1 MPVFLHPLEPAPE
14 DRVGPPEWRQHTRDT
29 VTAAQ
34 QLTERCGANA
44 LSVWQPRESIS
55 DPNIDRNRCRKTY
68 MLPWRFR
75 AEMLKDGGTVEQ
87 PPPGDGVTLW
97 KEKLKPP
104 AWLAT
109 IPLPLNR
116 EARAMQSNEYIQN
129 YGRGVRLL
137 AARLRQAEQ
146 EINEQLRAVFRQ
158 RETTDRRLSEIRKGL
173 LINEQSR
180 KIRLFRPA
188 SEKVP
193 DKADTLLLWEKE
205 ELQGLKRK
213 LEKDMEASEILLKAL
228 SKCRDDLTFCCE
240 ERLQVVDLMNHCL
253 DAALVEA
260 GRQSWINISRVHT
273 PKVQGTA
280 SPPVNPVGVNPPECN
295 LALNDAKRLLVEGK
309 TVVENMIKSERH
321 AHTWQLHVNKSV
333 ENSLSRK
340 MQETMQLEERLN
352 MMAGLTRGTIH
363 RCQKFKEEILITKG
377 LNKGPVCQKHLE
389 TREKLERPMVRVFQ
403 RHVGTQ
409 LPEANHL
416 SMGTEKLTRH
426 AIKMDKD
433 LEKLIAT
440 RKHLNTCLRDK
451 KIGHQVDYD
460 VLRLRLR
467 ESHPHM
473 NYEQVQR
480 MGHY

>member
-280 SPPVNPVGVNPPECN
+280 SPPVNPVGVNPPGASCPSVGTLFPHLPETQSPRN
-295 LALNDAKRLLVEGK
+295 WTDLHPSSSNVVSGLSSSGRQHGK
-309 TVVENMIKSERH
+309 
-321 AHTWQLHVNKSV
+321 
-333 ENSLSRK
+333 
-340 MQETMQLEERLN
+340 ERLN